1 MQKPTHHTLIAPF
14 SISIFAILICHE
26 GIGQE
31 SIQFSRDIQPI
42 LSEKC
47 YHCHGP
53 DENSREAD
61 LRLDTEQ
68 GIFADASDHQV
79 VSPGKLEESDLY
91 QRMMSDDE
99 SVIMPP
105 PEAKIPLTS
114 SEKAKIKEWIESG
127 AKWQRLWSLVPP
139 QKTSLPQIANRSWA
153 RNSIDVFIAAK
164 LEANRLRP
172 SMDASREKLLRRV
185 YLDLVGVPPTVAQID
200 RFVSNDSPDAY
211 EQVVDRLLSSPG
223 YGERMAWP
231 WLDAARYADSNG
243 FQGDRERTMWPWR
256 DWVID
261 ALNSNMP
268 YDEFTKKQIAGDLLP
283 NATDED
289 KLATAFCRNHM
300 INGEGGRIAEEN
312 RIEYIFDQIET
323 VGTVWLGLTLNCCR
337 CHDHK
342 YDPLLQ
348 KDYYSMFAIFNK
360 TAVNGGGGDPATPPN
375 MMVPNRLQSR
385 ELKSLDSV
393 LSRLRAE
400 VTRHEAKM
408 FELKSEQKLTEL
420 ESFKALP
427 DQIQSVLLKPAGGRD
442 SKQLEALEKHFA
454 DSLKE
459 YVSVVNQLRSVSD
472 QYNSI
477 RGSLPRVMVMADTND
492 RKTFRLDRGLY
503 NQPKEEVT
511 ASLPSVFGLP
521 VLAKTNRLTL
531 SNWLV
536 DPKNPLTSR
545 VTVNRMWQQFFGVG
559 LVKTPEDF
567 GSQGAQ
573 PSHARLLDYLA
584 IVFIESGWDV
594 KAMHRMIVT
603 SSTYRQSAVVNQES
617 NEVDPENRLLSYSPR
632 YRLPAW
638 MLRDQALFVSGL
650 MNREQSGSSVHP
662 YQPEGIWAEATFNN
676 KKYKQDHGGKLYRRS
691 LYTFWRR
698 IVGPTMLFDV
708 AKRQTCEVKV
718 SRTNSPL
725 HALVTLNDQTFIEAA
740 RVLAENVA
748 MESEELTERVR
759 LAFVR
764 CTSRQPTKKELK
776 ILERRYELTLT
787 ELTNNPT
794 AAEQLLASGE
804 FRSKTEP
811 SIELAALANVF
822 LLMLNLDETLSK

>member
-1 MQKPTHHTLIAPF
+1 MQKLPHLSLNASF
-14 SISIFAILICHE
+14 FISVFAILTCQESIS
-26 GIGQE
+26 QE

-61 LRLDTEQ
+61 LRLDTEK
-68 GIFADASDHQV
+68 GIFAEASDRPV
-79 VSPGKLEESDLY
+79 VSPGKLDDSDLY
-91 QRMMSDDE
+91 QRIMSDDE
-99 SVIMPP
+99 AVMMPP

-114 SEKAKIKEWIESG
+114 SEKDKIKEWIEAG

-153 RNSIDVFIAAK
+153 RNPIDFFIAAK
-164 LEANRLRP
+164 LEANQLQP
-172 SMDASREKLLRRV
+172 STDASREKLLRRV
-185 YLDLVGVPPTVAQID
+185 YLDLVGVPPTVAQIE
-200 RFVSNDSPDAY
+200 RFVSNDSPDAF
-211 EQVVDRLLSSPG
+211 EQEVDRLLSSPD

-312 RIEYIFDQIET
+312 RVEYIFDQIET

-375 MMVPNRLQSR
+375 MIVPSRLQSR
-385 ELKSLDSV
+385 ELNSLDPV
-393 LSRLRAE
+393 LSKLRAE
-400 VTRHEAKM
+400 VTRHELDM
-408 FELKSEQKLTEL
+408 LELKTDQKMTEL

-427 DQIQSVLLKPAGGRD
+427 DQIQAALLKPAGGRD

-454 DSLKE
+454 DSQKE
-459 YVSVVNQLRSVSD
+459 YVAVVSQLRSVSD

-477 RGSLPRVMVMADTND
+477 RGSFPKVMVMADTND
-492 RKTFRLDRGLY
+492 RKTFRLERGLY
-503 NQPKEEVT
+503 NQPKEEVN
-511 ASLPSVFGLP
+511 ANLPSVFGLP
-521 VLAKTNRLTL
+521 VLEKTNRLTL
-531 SNWLV
+531 SKWLV
-536 DPKNPLTSR
+536 DPKNPLASR
-545 VTVNRMWQQFFGVG
+545 VTVNRMWQQFFGIG
-559 LVKTPEDF
+559 MVKTPEDF

-584 IVFIESGWDV
+584 IEFVESGWDV

-603 SSTYRQSAVVNQES
+603 SSTYRQSAVVNRKS
-617 NEVDPENRLLSYSPR
+617 KEVDPENRLLSYSPR
-632 YRLPAW
+632 YRMPAW

-650 MNREQSGSSVHP
+650 MNREQGGSSVHP
-662 YQPEGIWAEATFNN
+662 YQPAGIWAEATFNN
-676 KKYKQDHGGKLYRRS
+676 KKYNQDHGGKLYRRS

-725 HALVTLNDQTFIEAA
+725 HALVTLNDVTFVEAA
-740 RVLAENVA
+740 RVLAENVSIEA
-748 MESEELTERVR
+748 EEFSERVR

-764 CTSRQPTKKELK
+764 CTSRQPTKKELE
-776 ILERRYELTLT
+776 ILERRYELTLA
-787 ELTNNPT
+787 ELTNDP
-794 AAEQLLASGE
+794 AGAEQLLASGE
-804 FRSKTEP
+804 FRSETTM
-811 SIELAALANVF
+811 SIELASLANVC
-822 LLMLNLDETLSK
+822 LLIMNLDETLSK